1 MASLT
6 DQFCPNVHDAPIT
19 AAVYDPWSGVLA
31 TADSSGVVAVQRQ
44 GESTPGQVFQPG
56 VGVTGALALIRG
68 GTLVA
73 VGDDDGTIGVY
84 QTSDG
89 EPVFQEIREGARG
102 RVRAMRGAAISPEGA
117 RVATIAVDGLLRI
130 WDIEKGTREVAW
142 QGFGGLS
149 VEFDERGQRVLCLD
163 DAGQPRLVDLLS
175 HQGLPMDRLQMPAE
189 RAMFSLDGTLVVTVG
204 QAGISLLRVVD
215 GHMVH
220 SFATRGGS
228 GIMNVVQRPD
238 GVQIGAVSSRSI
250 HIFSMPDL
258 QPVESQRHGAPD
270 AQGAAWWG
278 QQGIRVGG
286 SDGLAHGS
294 GTGSAGPVTVVGGF
308 GEQRLAVHS
317 DRVAVWSKNRRMRE
331 ITASGP
337 LKEVH
342 VDRDGRYVLA
352 VPERGALTVHDA
364 KTGDRVLDGGPET
377 IGATSA
383 AIGGTV
389 VVAQLA
395 GGGVRWWDL
404 ARGKALELRWP
415 EGMTLSHGG
424 TWLGVI
430 TPRGAIKILDP
441 ANGREAVD
449 DPIPTA
455 DVRARLLSFVNRRPD
470 LLVVDAEHILAHYDL
485 GASAREKRPAEGR
498 DIIQLHAPPDRVWGI
513 TGGQFAALRV
523 PEGDRCSLLFVDIQR
538 QTVVSEVNGLN
549 KDAQVDAEN
558 GFILEPAR
566 SGALLEREM
575 NGTERRVLR
584 ALPDGQWICFSKRG
598 ILDNSDG
605 MARSLQ

>member
-6 DQFCPNVHDAPIT
+6 DQFCPNVHDAPVT

-31 TADSSGVVAVQRQ
+31 TGDSSGVVAVQRQ
-44 GESTPGQVFQPG
+44 GENAPGLLFQPG
-56 VGVTGALALIRG
+56 VGVTGALGLIRG
-68 GTLVA
+68 GTMIA

-84 QTSDG
+84 STADG
-89 EPVFQEIREGARG
+89 SPLFQEIREGARG
-102 RVRAMRGAAISPEGA
+102 RVRAMRGVAVSPEGA
-117 RVATIAVDGLLRI
+117 RVATIALDGLLRI

-142 QGFGGLS
+142 QGFGGLT

-175 HQGLPMDRLQMPAE
+175 HQGLPMDKLQMPAE
-189 RAMFSLDGTLVVTVG
+189 RAVFSLDGTLVVTAG

-215 GHMVH
+215 GHMIH

-238 GVQIGAVSSRSI
+238 GAQIGAISSRSI
-250 HIFSMPDL
+250 HVFSMPDL
-258 QPVESQRHGAPD
+258 QPVGSQRHGAPD

-278 QQGIRVGG
+278 QQGIKVGG
-286 SDGLAHGS
+286 SDGLAHG
-294 GTGSAGPVTVVGGF
+294 GDAGNAGPVTGVGGF
-308 GEQRLAVHS
+308 GEQRLAIHGE
-317 DRVAVWSKNRRMRE
+317 RVALWTKNKRVRE
-331 ITASGP
+331 IVTPGP
-337 LKEVH
+337 LKEVQ
-342 VDRDGRYVLA
+342 VDRDGRYVLTIPQRGSVA
-352 VPERGALTVHDA
+352 VYETR
-364 KTGDRVLDGGPET
+364 TGERVLDGGPET
-377 IGATSA
+377 VGATTA

-389 VVAQLA
+389 VAVALA
-395 GGGVRWWDL
+395 SGGVRWWDM

-455 DVRARLLSFVNRRPD
+455 DVPARLLSFVNRRPD

-485 GASAREKRPAEGR
+485 GASARDKRPAEGR
-498 DIIQLHAPPDRVWGI
+498 DVIQLHAPPDRVWGI

-523 PEGDRCSLLFVDIQR
+523 PEGDTCTLLFIDLQR
-538 QTVVSEVNGLN
+538 QSVVSEVNKLHR
-549 KDAQVDAEN
+549 DVQVDAEN

-584 ALPDGQWICFSKRG
+584 ALPDNHWICFSKRG
-598 ILDNSDG
+598 VLDASDG
-605 MARSLQ
+605 AAEGLG

>member
-1 MASLT
+1 MASLA

-19 AAVYDPWSGVLA
+19 AAAYDPWSGVMA
-31 TADSSGVVAVQRQ
+31 TADATGVVAVQRA
-44 GESTPGQVFQPG
+44 GESAPGLIFQPG
-56 VGVTGALALIRG
+56 VGVTGALHIIRG
-68 GTLVA
+68 GSLIA

-84 QTSDG
+84 STADATP
-89 EPVFQEIREGARG
+89 EFQEVREGARG
-102 RVRAMRGAAISPEGA
+102 RVRAMRGVAISPEGA
-117 RVATIAVDGLLRI
+117 RVATVAVDGLLRI
-130 WDIEKGTREVAW
+130 WEIEKGTRAVAW
-142 QGFGGLS
+142 QGFGGLT
-149 VEFDERGQRVLCLD
+149 VEFDERGRSVLCLD

-215 GHMVH
+215 GHMVS

-228 GIMNVVQRPD
+228 GILNVVQRPD
-238 GVQIGAVSSRSI
+238 GLQIGAVSSRSI

-270 AQGAAWWG
+270 ATGAAWWG

-294 GTGSAGPVTVVGGF
+294 GAGSAGPVTVVGGF
-308 GEQRLAVHS
+308 GEQRLAVHG
-317 DRVAVWSKNRRMRE
+317 DRVAVWSKNRRVRE
-331 ITASGP
+331 IAGSGT
-337 LKEVH
+337 LREVH
-342 VDRDGRYVLA
+342 VDRDGRYVLC
-352 VPERGALTVHDA
+352 VPQKGAIVVHDA
-364 KTGDRVLDGGPET
+364 HTGKVVLDGGPET
-377 IGATSA
+377 IGATTA
-383 AIGGTV
+383 QIGGTV
-389 VVAQLA
+389 VAAQLVA
-395 GGGVRWWDL
+395 GGVRWWDL

-441 ANGREAVD
+441 ATGREAVP

-455 DVRARLLSFVNRRPD
+455 DVPARLLSFVNRRPD

-498 DIIQLHAPPDRVWGI
+498 DVIQLHAPPDRVWGI
-513 TGGQFAALRV
+513 TGGQYAALRV
-523 PEGDRCSLLFVDIQR
+523 PEGNECTLLFVDIQK
-538 QTVVSEVNGLN
+538 QTVVSEVNKLH

-558 GFILEPAR
+558 GFILEPSR
-566 SGALLEREM
+566 SGGLLEREM

-598 ILDNSDG
+598 ILDASEG
-605 MARSLQ
+605 AGSGLG